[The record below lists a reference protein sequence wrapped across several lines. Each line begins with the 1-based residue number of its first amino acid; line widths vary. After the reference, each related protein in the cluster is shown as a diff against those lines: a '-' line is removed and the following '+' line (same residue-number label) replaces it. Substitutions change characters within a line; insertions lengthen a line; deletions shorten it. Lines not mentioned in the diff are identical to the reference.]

1 MDLKNNLTTRAVVD
15 TYDNF
20 KKNMK
25 EYRMTSEYQ
34 EV

>member
-1 MDLKNNLTTRAVVD
+1 MDLKNKLTTRTVVD

-20 KKNMK
+20 EKNMK